1 MKGHDMDNARG
12 HDTHVAREGA
22 DEPSREIENLGT
34 AQCWRL
40 LEEGSMGRLAVQG
53 AEGVPDVFPV
63 NYTVHSGSVYLRT
76 APGSKL
82 MKIAERPGVAFEV
95 DGQDGASHW
104 SVVIKGTARRLDS
117 DEEIHESG
125 VEKLVTAS
133 PTSKNDF
140 IAITVGSITG
150 RRFRKRGS
158 AATVVHRPTPQS
170 SGTTTGA
177 HEPLRPPESP
187 ADWPGRDDGGEDGPI
202 PIPHFP
208 PPSVR

>member
-1 MKGHDMDNARG
+1 MDNAHDRG
-12 HDTHVAREGA
+12 THVAHEGA

-34 AQCWRL
+34 AQCWHL
-40 LEEGSMGRLAVQG
+40 LEAGAMGRLAVQG

-63 NYTVHSGSVYLRT
+63 NYTVHSGSIYLRT

-82 MKIAERPGVAFEV
+82 MKITERPGVAFEV
-95 DGQDGASHW
+95 DGQDGVSHW
-104 SVVIKGTARRLDS
+104 SVVIKGSARRLDS

-140 IAITVGSITG
+140 VAITVGSITG

-158 AATVVHRPTPQS
+158 AATVMHRPSPPSDTS
-170 SGTTTGA
+170 TGA
-177 HEPLRPPESP
+177 HEPVRPAETHS
-187 ADWPGRDDGGEDGPI
+187 DWPGRDADGEGGPI

-208 PPSVR
+208 PPTGR